1 MGKGRTAACL
11 VLCFGLLG
19 PGACGTVHDVNTTST
34 GEGSCSTASVDI
46 SKAGINEG
54 KLTFTSSQAPNSSI
68 KVNIA
73 TDKGKASVI
82 GSIPTS
88 DSGVKGID
96 AKGESVSLDDA
107 SSTSKPLSSGG
118 AEMTTKARID
128 KLGLTGSLQSLTF
141 TRLDANTGATSGE
154 SCTIHI
160 K

>member
-1 MGKGRTAACL
+1 MGKGRTVACL
-11 VLCFGLLG
+11 VFCCGLLG
-19 PGACGTVHDVNTTST
+19 LGACGTVHDVNTTST
-34 GEGSCSTASVDI
+34 GEGSCSTANLDI

-54 KLTFTSSQAPNSSI
+54 SLAFTSSQAPNSSI
-68 KVNIA
+68 KVDIA
-73 TDKGKASVI
+73 TDRGKASVI

-96 AKGESVSLDDA
+96 TKGESVSLSDA
-107 SSTSKPLSSGG
+107 SSTSRPLSSGG
-118 AEMTTKARID
+118 AVMTTKARID

-141 TRLDANTGATSGE
+141 TRLDASTGSPSGE

>member
-19 PGACGTVHDVNTTST
+19 LGACGTAHDVNTTST
-34 GEGSCSTASVDI
+34 GEGACSTANVDI

-54 KLTFTSSQAPNSSI
+54 SLTFTSSQAPNSSI
-68 KVNIA
+68 KVDIA
-73 TDKGKASVI
+73 TDKAKASII

-141 TRLDANTGATSGE
+141 TRLDADTGAPSGE

>member
-1 MGKGRTAACL
+1 MGKGRTVACL
-11 VLCFGLLG
+11 VFCCGLLG
-19 PGACGTVHDVNTTST
+19 LGACGTVHDVNTTST
-34 GEGSCSTASVDI
+34 GEGSCSTANLDI

-54 KLTFTSSQAPNSSI
+54 SLAFTSSQAPNSSI
-68 KVNIA
+68 KVDIA

-96 AKGESVSLDDA
+96 TKGESVSLSDA

-118 AEMTTKARID
+118 AVMTTKARID

-141 TRLDANTGATSGE
+141 TRLDASTGSPSGE

>member
-1 MGKGRTAACL
+1 MGKGRTVACL
-11 VLCFGLLG
+11 VFCCGLLG
-19 PGACGTVHDVNTTST
+19 LGACGTVHDVNTTST
-34 GEGSCSTASVDI
+34 GEGSCSTANLDI

-54 KLTFTSSQAPNSSI
+54 SLAFTSSQAPNSSI
-68 KVNIA
+68 KVDIA

-88 DSGVKGID
+88 DSGAKGID
-96 AKGESVSLDDA
+96 TKGESVSLSDA

-118 AEMTTKARID
+118 AVMTTKARID

-141 TRLDANTGATSGE
+141 TRLDASTGSPSGE

>member
-1 MGKGRTAACL
+1 MGKCRTAACL
-11 VLCFGLLG
+11 VLCFEMLGL
-19 PGACGTVHDVNTTST
+19 GACGTAHDVNTTST
-34 GEGSCSTASVDI
+34 GEEACSTANVDI

-54 KLTFTSSQAPNSSI
+54 KLTFTSSQSPNSSI
-68 KVNIA
+68 KVDIA

-118 AEMTTKARID
+118 AEMTTKAKID

-141 TRLDANTGATSGE
+141 TRLDANTGSPSGE
-154 SCTIHI
+154 SCTMHV

>member
-1 MGKGRTAACL
+1 MGKGRTVACL
-11 VLCFGLLG
+11 VFCCGMLGL
-19 PGACGTVHDVNTTST
+19 GACGTVHDVNTTST
-34 GEGSCSTASVDI
+34 GEGSCSTANLDI

-54 KLTFTSSQAPNSSI
+54 SLAFTSSQAPNSSI
-68 KVNIA
+68 KVDIA

-96 AKGESVSLDDA
+96 TKGESVSLSDA

-118 AEMTTKARID
+118 AVMTTKARID

-141 TRLDANTGATSGE
+141 TRLDASTGSPSGE